1 VKRQKKREIK
11 NKESEFT
18 KEKKKKS
25 IYETMHII
33 FINEEKNPINLYMI

>member
-18 KEKKKKS
+18 KEKKKKL
-25 IYETMHII
+25 IYKTMHII
-33 FINEEKNPINLYMI
+33 FINEEKKPINLYMI